1 MNKIHLIGNA
11 HLDPVWLWQWHEGYT
26 EVKATFRSAL
36 DRMKEFPDFKFT
48 SACAAYYEWIHDSDP
63 DMFEEIRQ
71 RVEEGRW
78 SITGGWYIQP
88 DCNMPSG
95 ESFARHGLVSQRFF
109 RDHFGKIAKVG
120 YNVDSFGH
128 NGSIPTI
135 LKNSGMEAYV
145 FMRPGPH
152 EKPDVPDSLFWWED
166 VNGTRVPTY
175 RIPICYNI
183 SEEVFGFF
191 DRVKSM
197 ASEHAMMAFYG
208 VGNHGGGATFELL
221 DRMHRELDD
230 SYVYST
236 TDEYFDEVTPAHT
249 VKGDLQFH
257 AKGCY
262 SACSMIKTNNRKSEN
277 ALVAA
282 EKYSVLSGHLI
293 GTAYPSAELERG
305 WKNTLF
311 NQFHDILCGC
321 SIREAYDDAAIQHG
335 ETQSIADRNINF
347 ALQQI
352 SWNIDTIGD
361 CDERGAKHGWGAA
374 WRAESI
380 GSPLVVFN
388 SHPWPVKTFVAV
400 RDVPKKITDCD
411 GNPVVIQTIRASKT
425 NGRDD
430 KWEVGFTAEIPALGY
445 RVYRMYFECEAPE
458 YENNFVCTET
468 SLENECIRLD
478 FDPATGELTGITEKK
493 NGRQLLSAPSR
504 TILMDETDS
513 DTWSH
518 GISEFRNLAETF
530 ASGSCTLIESG
541 PVRATM
547 RCVTRGA
554 NSAVIRDYSI
564 TAGSP
569 KITVKCRIDFH
580 EKHRMLKFALPVNA
594 ESPICQCEIPFG
606 KIDRST
612 DGAEHTCQ
620 SWVTLRDA
628 NGGLAAVND
637 SKYSFSA
644 EGNELRLTVLRGAIF
659 ADHYGV
665 RDDFCIYMDQ
675 GIHEFTYGIM
685 PYESDVETLRFARE
699 INTVPFVVMETFH
712 RGKLSTEYSGI
723 RVSDDNV
730 IVTAVKKHEDSEA
743 MVLRAYNSGAACD
756 CEIELMDRNF
766 KASFAAGQ
774 VKTFVIGETVTECD
788 FLEEV

>member
-1 MNKIHLIGNA
+1 MKIHLIGNA
-11 HLDPVWLWQWHEGYT
+11 HLDPVWLWQWHEGYM

-48 SACAAYYEWIHDSDP
+48 SACAAYYEWIRDSDP

-71 RVEEGRW
+71 RVSEGRW

-88 DCNMPSG
+88 DCNIPSG

-109 RDHFGKIAKVG
+109 REHFGKIAKVG

-128 NGSIPTI
+128 NGSLPTI
-135 LKNSGMEAYV
+135 LKNSGMEAYI

-152 EKPDVPDSLFWWED
+152 EKPEVPDSLFWWED
-166 VNGTRVPTY
+166 VSGTRIPTY
-175 RIPICYNI
+175 RIPIRYNI
-183 SEEVFGFF
+183 DYGSFDCFG
-191 DRVKSM
+191 RVKEM

-221 DRMHRELDD
+221 DRMHRELDED
-230 SYVYST
+230 YIYST
-236 TDEYFDEVTPAHT
+236 AEEYFSEVTPAHT

-262 SACSMIKTNNRKSEN
+262 SACSMIKQNNRKSEN
-277 ALVAA
+277 ALIAA
-282 EKYSVLSGHLI
+282 EKYAVLSGHLM
-293 GTAYPSAELERG
+293 GTAYPATELERG

-311 NQFHDILCGC
+311 NQFHDILGGC

-361 CDERGAKHGWGAA
+361 CDSRAAKRGWGAA
-374 WRAESI
+374 WNAEGI
-380 GSPLVVFN
+380 GTPVVVFN
-388 SHPWPVKTFVAV
+388 SHPWTVKTFVPV
-400 RDVPKKITDCD
+400 RDNPLRITDCN
-411 GNPVVIQTIRASKT
+411 GNPAAIQKVRASRT
-425 NGRDD
+425 NGGDD
-430 KWEVGFTAEIPALGY
+430 KWETGFIAEIPALGY
-445 RVYRMYFECEAPE
+445 RVYRMYFEGDRPE
-458 YENNFVCTET
+458 YENSFNCTDT
-468 SLENECIRLD
+468 VLENDCVKLE
-478 FDPATGELTGITEKK
+478 FDPANGELTGITDKRTGK
-493 NGRQLLSAPSR
+493 QLMSAPSR

-518 GISEFRNLAETF
+518 GITEFRKLVVTF
-530 ASGSCTLIESG
+530 TAGSCTLIEQG
-541 PVRATM
+541 PVRSTM
-547 RCVTRGA
+547 RCVTRGE
-554 NSAVIRDYSI
+554 NSSVIRDYSI

-580 EKHRMLKFALPVNA
+580 EKHKMLKFALPVNA
-594 ESPICQCEIPFG
+594 ETPVSTCEIPFG
-606 KIDRST
+606 KIERPT
-612 DGAEHTCQ
+612 DGSEQTCQ
-620 SWVTLRDA
+620 SWVTLTD
-628 NGGLAAVND
+628 GKTGLAVVND
-637 SKYSFSA
+637 SKYSYSA

-685 PYESDVETLRFARE
+685 PYENDIETIRFARD

-712 RGKLSTEYSGI
+712 RGKLSCEFTGI
-723 RVSDDNV
+723 RVSNPGV
-730 IVTAVKKHEDSEA
+730 IVTAVKKHEDSDA
-743 MVLRAYNSGAACD
+743 LVLRAYRASGDSGTCTID
-756 CEIELMDRNF
+756 VMGR
-766 KASFAAGQ
+766 SFEAEFAPGQ
-774 VKTFVIGETVTECD
+774 VKTFILGDDVKECD
-788 FLEEV
+788 FLE

>member
-1 MNKIHLIGNA
+1 MKIHLIGNA
-11 HLDPVWLWQWHEGYT
+11 HLDPVWLWQWHEGYM

-48 SACAAYYEWIHDSDP
+48 SACAAYYEWIRDSDP

-71 RVEEGRW
+71 RVTEGRW

-88 DCNMPSG
+88 DCNIPSG

-109 RDHFGKIAKVG
+109 RDNFGKIAKVG

-128 NGSIPTI
+128 NGSLPTI
-135 LKNSGMEAYV
+135 LKNSGMEAYI

-166 VNGTRVPTY
+166 VSGTRIPTY
-175 RIPICYNI
+175 RIPIRYNI
-183 SEEVFGFF
+183 DYGAFDCFG
-191 DRVKSM
+191 RVKEM

-208 VGNHGGGATFELL
+208 IGNHGGGATFELL
-221 DRMHRELDD
+221 DRMHRELDAD
-230 SYVYST
+230 YVYST
-236 TDEYFDEVTPAHT
+236 AEEYFDSVTPAHT

-262 SACSMIKTNNRKSEN
+262 SACSMIKQNNRKSEN
-277 ALVAA
+277 ALIAA
-282 EKYSVLSGHLI
+282 EKYAVLSGHLM
-293 GTAYPSAELERG
+293 GTAYPTTELERG

-311 NQFHDILCGC
+311 NQFHDILGGC

-361 CDERGAKHGWGAA
+361 CDSRAAKRGWGAA
-374 WRAESI
+374 WNAEGI
-380 GSPLVVFN
+380 GTPVVVFN
-388 SHPWPVKTFVAV
+388 SHPWSVKTFVPV
-400 RDVPKKITDCD
+400 RDNPLRITDC
-411 GNPVVIQTIRASKT
+411 GGKAVVIQKVRASRT
-425 NGRDD
+425 NGGDD
-430 KWEVGFTAEIPALGY
+430 KWETGFIAEIPALGY
-445 RVYRMYFECEAPE
+445 RVYRMYFEGGRPE
-458 YENNFVCTET
+458 YENPFICTDT
-468 SLENECIRLD
+468 SLENDCVKLE
-478 FDPATGELTGITEKK
+478 FDPANGELTGITDKRTGK
-493 NGRQLLSAPSR
+493 QLMSAPSR

-518 GISEFRNLAETF
+518 GITEFRKLAETF
-530 ASGSCTLIESG
+530 TTGSCTPIEQG
-541 PVRATM
+541 PVRSTM
-547 RCVTRGA
+547 RCIARGE
-554 NSAVIRDYSI
+554 NSSVIRDYSI

-594 ESPICQCEIPFG
+594 ETPVSTCEIPFG
-606 KIDRST
+606 KIERPT
-612 DGAEHTCQ
+612 DGSEQTCQ
-620 SWVTLRDA
+620 SWVTLTD
-628 NGGLAAVND
+628 GKTGLAAVND
-637 SKYSFSA
+637 SKYSYSA

-685 PYESDVETLRFARE
+685 PYENDIETIRFARE

-712 RGKLSTEYSGI
+712 RGKLSCEFTGI
-723 RVSDDNV
+723 RVSDPGV
-730 IVTAVKKHEDSEA
+730 IVTAVKKHEDSDA
-743 MVLRAYNSGAACD
+743 LVLRAYRASGGSGTCTVD
-756 CEIELMDRNF
+756 VMGR
-766 KASFAAGQ
+766 SFETEFAPGQ
-774 VKTFVIGETVTECD
+774 VKTFIFGDDVKECD
-788 FLEEV
+788 FLE